1 MPAQAKAQ
9 NAKSN
14 DELFMYVRSTTGDN
28 RVAFHEV
35 DDAHPG
41 GSAFVA
47 GPKVVKVGR
56 TALAQERIR
65 SRMLAEVKGDSRQKA
80 QADKDAQAKIDALPD
95 VTRPDVPDFDEVDE
109 ETGEVTGDGKNDGAT
124 PTA

>member
-1 MPAQAKAQ
+1 MAGTAKAQ
-9 NAKSN
+9 NEKSN
-14 DELFMYVRSTTGDN
+14 DELYMYVRSTTGDN

-35 DDAHPG
+35 ADEHPG

-56 TALAQERIR
+56 TALVQERIR
-65 SRMLAEVKGDSRQKA
+65 SRMLAEVKGDSRAKS

-95 VTRPDVPDFDEVDE
+95 VGRPDVPDYDEVDE
-109 ETGEVTGDGKNDGAT
+109 ETGEVSSSGAN
-124 PTA
+124 PSA